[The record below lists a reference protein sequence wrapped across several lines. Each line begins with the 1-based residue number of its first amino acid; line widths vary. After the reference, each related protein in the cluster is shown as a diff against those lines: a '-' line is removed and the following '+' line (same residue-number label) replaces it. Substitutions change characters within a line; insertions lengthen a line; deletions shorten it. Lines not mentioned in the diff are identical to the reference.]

1 MLLHQVNLI
10 VVQTFG
16 QSAFLLLLALLEREM
31 NRFFKNMQVSTAK
44 YYPISDHKITD
55 ITAVAEKVVLF
66 FGEQKMP
73 GSSAQV
79 MRSTTCRSLLVIIS
93 LLGMMTPSS
102 GFISSI
108 RNTPLKGQMINPLT
122 RPSPMMFT
130 ASPKL
135 FNHQQIRLHSTV
147 DQTIHEQQHFSKSIE
162 HDEKHNNKKDA
173 VGIPVNIQAQS
184 NQATVSSMVKVI
196 MLSTLVLQNA
206 GTSLLSVHVRKQTQ
220 YDGAAVSL
228 IQEVGKVSTLFQ
240 LLFLGVIYYV

>member
-1 MLLHQVNLI
+1 MS
-10 VVQTFG
+10 G
-16 QSAFLLLLALLEREM
+16 S
-31 NRFFKNMQVSTAK
+31 
-44 YYPISDHKITD
+44 
-55 ITAVAEKVVLF
+55 
-66 FGEQKMP
+66 
-73 GSSAQV
+73 SSAQV

-93 LLGMMTPSS
+93 LFGMMTPSS

-108 RNTPLKGQMINPLT
+108 RNTPLKGQMINPMT

-147 DQTIHEQQHFSKSIE
+147 GQTIHEQQHFSNSIE
-162 HDEKHNNKKDA
+162 HDEKNNKKDA